1 MRVLGLVALMAGA
14 VFALAGNAGAEEAV
28 QPDAPAPG
36 SSPPVIFTL
45 QAEVQGGKLHIHGDC
60 TVPNGALIIYVA
72 YLPKTPLKRIRG
84 YAMVNHDHYK
94 ATVDIS
100 KWPAGKIKIDANF
113 QVYLQGLKQP
123 DAVIALYGEKGERMT
138 GPHVVQGGA
147 SFRAATASATVIKP

>member
-1 MRVLGLVALMAGA
+1 MVKFLRLAALMAGA
-14 VFALAGNAGAEEAV
+14 AFAFAGSACAAESGQPAAEA
-28 QPDAPAPG
+28 P
-36 SSPPVIFTL
+36 PPVTFTL
-45 QAEVQGGKLHIHGDC
+45 QAEIEGGKLHIHGDC

-94 ATVDIS
+94 ATVDIA
-100 KWPAGKIKIDANF
+100 KWPAGEIKVDANF

-138 GPHVVQGGA
+138 GPHVVEGGA